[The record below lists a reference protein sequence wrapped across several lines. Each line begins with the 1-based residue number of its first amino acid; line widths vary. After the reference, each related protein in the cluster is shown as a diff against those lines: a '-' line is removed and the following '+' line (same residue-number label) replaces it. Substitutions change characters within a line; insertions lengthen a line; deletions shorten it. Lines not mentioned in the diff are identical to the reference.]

1 MRGLVSLPTVV
12 LALTTVVAAEIAS
25 KRRSG
30 GLGRDINTVIDWRS
44 VRVPGQ
50 RESVT
55 TAKENDKIAARDIP
69 APPLSPTELEEPLN
83 AEESVGNEIDPIEQV
98 RTKVFSPGPQNKPS
112 LRQGFSKGTSRM

>member
-1 MRGLVSLPTVV
+1 MRGLDVLPTVV
-12 LALTTVVAAEIAS
+12 LALTTAVAAEIAS

-55 TAKENDKIAARDIP
+55 TAEENDRIAARDIP

-83 AEESVGNEIDPIEQV
+83 GEESVGNEIDPIEQV
-98 RTKVFSPGPQNKPS
+98 GTRVNFSRT
-112 LRQGFSKGTSRM
+112 TE

>member
-1 MRGLVSLPTVV
+1 MVVILPTIV
-12 LALTTVVAAEIAS
+12 LALTTVVAAEIGS

-55 TAKENDKIAARDIP
+55 SAEENDRIAARDIP
-69 APPLSPTELEEPLN
+69 APPLSPTELEQPLSR
-83 AEESVGNEIDPIEQV
+83 EESVGNEVDPIEQV
-98 RTKVFSPGPQNKPS
+98 GI
-112 LRQGFSKGTSRM
+112 

>member
-1 MRGLVSLPTVV
+1 MRGLVVILPTIV
-12 LALTTVVAAEIAS
+12 LALTTVVAAEIGS

-55 TAKENDKIAARDIP
+55 SAEENDRIAARDIP
-69 APPLSPTELEEPLN
+69 APPLSPTELEQPLSR
-83 AEESVGNEIDPIEQV
+83 EELVGNDPIEQV
-98 RTKVFSPGPQNKPS
+98 GI
-112 LRQGFSKGTSRM
+112 

>member
-1 MRGLVSLPTVV
+1 MRGLVILPTIV
-12 LALTTVVAAEIAS
+12 LALTTVVAAEIGS

-55 TAKENDKIAARDIP
+55 SAEENDRIAARDIP
-69 APPLSPTELEEPLN
+69 APPLSPTELEQPLSR
-83 AEESVGNEIDPIEQV
+83 EELAGNEVDPIEQV
-98 RTKVFSPGPQNKPS
+98 GI
-112 LRQGFSKGTSRM
+112 

>member
-1 MRGLVSLPTVV
+1 MRGLVILPTAV
-12 LALTTVVAAEIAS
+12 LALTTVVAAEIGS

-55 TAKENDKIAARDIP
+55 SAKENDRIAARDIP
-69 APPLSPTELEEPLN
+69 APPLSPTELEEPFN
-83 AEESVGNEIDPIEQV
+83 EEDSVGNEIDPIEQV
-98 RTKVFSPGPQNKPS
+98 RTTGFKPGPQNKLS
-112 LRQGFSKGTSRM
+112 LRQGFSKGTLPM